1 MQDTGYWPSLLLD
14 AGKNIVDFINYMPAP
29 SIASRRI
36 NGVRRFNRFY
46 TRIIGALDEGHL
58 ATDYALAEVRL
69 LFEIA
74 HRPAPTAT
82 ELVNDLGLDAGYV
95 SRLIRGMTRR
105 RLVRRRPSKSDG
117 RQSYLEL
124 TPTGQRAVADLEARA
139 SADVAR
145 LLAPLD
151 HKSQQSLVDAMERI
165 QSLLSP
171 AAPTESAAPYL
182 LRTHQPGDMGWVV
195 QVHGALYWRE
205 YGWDERF
212 EALVARIVA
221 DFIEQLEPRRER
233 CWIAER
239 DGANVGSVFVVRHRE
254 REGVAKLRLLL
265 VDPNARGLG
274 IGRRLVDECIRFA
287 RAAGYHT
294 LTLWTNDVLVA
305 ARKIY
310 QAAGFSLVGE
320 EPHTSFGH
328 DLVSQTWELPL
339 R

>member
-1 MQDTGYWPSLLLD
+1 
-14 AGKNIVDFINYMPAP
+14 MPE
-29 SIASRRI
+29 RI
-36 NGVRRFNRFY
+36 ERVRRFNRFY

-58 ATDYALAEVRL
+58 ASDYSLAEVRL
-69 LFEIA
+69 LFELA
-74 HRPAPTAT
+74 HRSAPTAT
-82 ELVNDLGLDAGYV
+82 ELVRDLGLDAGYV
-95 SRLIRGMTRR
+95 SRLLRGMTRR
-105 RLVRRRPSKSDG
+105 RLVRRRPSASDG
-117 RQSYLEL
+117 RQTNLEL
-124 TPTGQRAVADLEARA
+124 TPGGRKAVADLEARA

-151 HKSQQSLVDAMERI
+151 HGERQSLVESMERI
-165 QSLLSP
+165 QTLLSP
-171 AAPTESAAPYL
+171 PAPAAPAPPYL

-195 QVHGALYWRE
+195 QAHGALYWRE

-221 DFIEQLEPRRER
+221 DFIDQFEPRRER
-233 CWIAER
+233 CWIAEH

-265 VDPNARGLG
+265 VDPAARGLG
-274 IGRRLVDECIRFA
+274 IGRRLVDECIRFS

-310 QAAGFSLVGE
+310 QAAEFSLVGE